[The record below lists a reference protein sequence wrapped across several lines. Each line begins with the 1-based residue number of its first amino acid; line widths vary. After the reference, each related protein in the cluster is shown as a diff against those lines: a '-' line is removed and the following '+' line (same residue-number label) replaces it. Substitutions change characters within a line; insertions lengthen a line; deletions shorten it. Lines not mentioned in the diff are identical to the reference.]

1 LTALVLLALSV
12 VSGGREVAAELPR
25 DGGGRIHYRVAGR
38 GVPVL
43 LIHGGL
49 VDSGMWDEQVSS
61 LSPGHCTIRYD
72 QRGFGRSKA
81 ASAAYSPVEDVR
93 AVLDKV
99 GVSKAVVIGLSY
111 GGQVAVD
118 FALEHPERVLALVT
132 AGATVRGQQMQ
143 SVGDRPA
150 IYRALKERGT
160 AEAVRLWLEDPAF
173 ATAKELP
180 TVQERMRRMLT
191 DNVKAWG
198 TPRSDLVRWPS
209 RVPAEH
215 LGEIAVPTLVL
226 RGGQENPNIVAAAD
240 LLAEQIP
247 RAELR
252 IVPSAGHHVNMEAP
266 EQFDAA
272 VLSFLRASGVDAA
285 TDGGTARAGE
295 GACA

>member
-12 VSGGREVAAELPR
+12 VSGGREVAGELPR
-25 DGGGRIHYRVAGR
+25 DGAGRIHYRVAGR

-49 VDSGMWDEQVSS
+49 VDSRMWDEQVAS

-81 ASAAYSPVEDVR
+81 ASAAYSPVEDAR

-132 AGATVRGQQMQ
+132 AGATVRGQELQK
-143 SVGDRPA
+143 VGDRPA
-150 IYRALKERGT
+150 IYEALERRGT

-173 ATAKELP
+173 VTARDLP
-180 TVQERMRRMLT
+180 GVQERMRKMLT
-191 DNVKAWG
+191 ENVKGWG
-198 TPRSDLVRWPS
+198 TPRPDLVRWPA
-209 RVPAEH
+209 RVPTEH
-215 LGEIAVPTLVL
+215 LGEIAVPALVL
-226 RGGQENPNIVAAAD
+226 RGGQDNPNIVAAAD
-240 LLAEQIP
+240 LLAEKIP
-247 RAELR
+247 KATLR
-252 IVPSAGHHVNMEAP
+252 IIPAAGHHLNMEAP

-272 VLSFLRASGVDAA
+272 VLGFLRASGIDGQV
-285 TDGGTARAGE
+285 DGGSPRPGE

>member
-1 LTALVLLALSV
+1 LTALVLLALTV
-12 VSGGREVAAELPR
+12 VSGRGEVAGELPR

-38 GVPVL
+38 GVPIL

-49 VDSGMWDEQVSS
+49 VDSRMWDDQVAS

-72 QRGFGRSKA
+72 QRGSGRSRA
-81 ASAAYSPVEDVR
+81 PSAAYSPVEDAR

-99 GVSKAVVIGLSY
+99 GVSKVVVIGLSY

-118 FALEHPERVLALVT
+118 FALEHPDRVLALVT
-132 AGATVRGQQMQ
+132 AAATVRGQALET
-143 SVGDRPA
+143 VGDRPA

-173 ATAKELP
+173 VTARDLP
-180 TVQERMRRMLT
+180 GVQERMRRMLT
-191 DNVKAWG
+191 ENVKAWG
-198 TPRSDLVRWPS
+198 TPRPDLVRWPS
-209 RVPAEH
+209 RVPTDH
-215 LGEIAVPTLVL
+215 LGEIGVPTLVV

-240 LLAEQIP
+240 LLAEKIP
-247 RAELR
+247 RATLR
-252 IVPSAGHHVNMEAP
+252 IIPAAGHHLNMEAP

-272 VLSFLRASGVDAA
+272 VLSFLRASGIDREA
-285 TDGGTARAGE
+285 DGGAAQPGA

>member
-12 VSGGREVAAELPR
+12 VSGGREIAGDLPR

-38 GVPVL
+38 GVPIL

-49 VDSGMWDEQVSS
+49 VDSRMWDDQVAS
-61 LSPGHCTIRYD
+61 LSAGHCTIRYD

-81 ASAAYSPVEDVR
+81 PSAAYSPVEDVR

-132 AGATVRGQQMQ
+132 AGATVRGQQLQ
-143 SVGDRPA
+143 QVGDRPA
-150 IYRALKERGT
+150 IYEALKKRGT
-160 AEAVRLWLEDPAF
+160 AEAVRLWLDDPAF
-173 ATAKELP
+173 VTARDLP
-180 TVQERMRRMLT
+180 AVQERMRKMLT
-191 DNVKAWG
+191 DNVKGWG
-198 TPRSDLVRWPS
+198 TPRPELLRWPT
-209 RVPAEH
+209 RVPTDH

-240 LLAEQIP
+240 LLAEKIP
-247 RAELR
+247 RATLR
-252 IVPSAGHHVNMEAP
+252 IIPAAGHHLNMEAP

-272 VLSFLRASGVDAA
+272 VLSFLLASGIDGGSDA
-285 TDGGTARAGE
+285 GTARPVE
-295 GACA
+295 GTCA

>member
-1 LTALVLLALSV
+1 MTALVLLALSV
-12 VSGGREVAAELPR
+12 VSGSREVAGELPR

-38 GVPVL
+38 GVPIL

-49 VDSGMWDEQVSS
+49 VDSRMWDDQVAS

-81 ASAAYSPVEDVR
+81 PTAAYSPVEDVR

-132 AGATVRGQQMQ
+132 AGATVRGQELQK
-143 SVGDRPA
+143 VGDRPA
-150 IYRALKERGT
+150 IYGALKKRGT

-173 ATAKELP
+173 VTARDLP
-180 TVQERMRRMLT
+180 GVQERMRKMLT
-191 DNVKAWG
+191 ENVKGWG
-198 TPRSDLVRWPS
+198 TPRPDLVRWPA
-209 RVPAEH
+209 RVPTDH

-226 RGGQENPNIVAAAD
+226 RGGQENPNIVVAAD
-240 LLAEQIP
+240 LLAEKIP
-247 RAELR
+247 RATLR
-252 IVPSAGHHVNMEAP
+252 IVPAAGHHLNMEAP

-272 VLSFLRASGVDAA
+272 VLGFLRASGIDGTV
-285 TDGGTARAGE
+285 DGGSPLLGG